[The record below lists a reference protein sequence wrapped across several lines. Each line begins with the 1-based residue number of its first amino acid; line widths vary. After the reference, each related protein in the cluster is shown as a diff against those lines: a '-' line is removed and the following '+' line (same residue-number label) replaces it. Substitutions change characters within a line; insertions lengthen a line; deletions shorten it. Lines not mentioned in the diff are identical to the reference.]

1 MDWRGITTAITA
13 ALLVAGL
20 ASACGGDDA
29 DPTPG
34 ATATPANSSQTP
46 TVVAQP
52 TATPEPEAEVLAA
65 YERYW
70 EVYAEALRNRDD
82 SRLDEVM
89 TGPRLERGVAEI
101 AGLIADD
108 RAVEQVVHLNPV
120 VVEIVGDRAVVFDEY
135 ENYSYYV
142 DPATHQP
149 LRPTPSTPQVLRDTV
164 TMHRIDGV
172 WKVFDGIRQ
181 ESTE

>member
-1 MDWRGITTAITA
+1 MDWPRITKGIASSLLLMALA
-13 ALLVAGL
+13 A
-20 ASACGGDDA
+20 ACGDDDA
-29 DPTPG
+29 GPTPTPP
-34 ATATPANSSQTP
+34 AAEATPPSTP
-46 TVVAQP
+46 TAQKP
-52 TATPEPEAEVLAA
+52 TATPDPEAEVLAA

-82 SRLDEVM
+82 SQLDEVM
-89 TGPRLERGVAEI
+89 TGPRLERGLAEI
-101 AGLIADD
+101 AELVADG
-108 RAVEQVVHLNPV
+108 RAVEQVVHLNPII
-120 VVEIVGDRAVVFDEY
+120 VEIVGDQAVVLDEY

-164 TMHRIDGV
+164 TMQRIDGV

>member
-1 MDWRGITTAITA
+1 MDWPRITKGIASSLLLMALA
-13 ALLVAGL
+13 A
-20 ASACGGDDA
+20 ACGDDEA
-29 DPTPG
+29 DPTPET
-34 ATATPANSSQTP
+34 TATPAISSPTP

-52 TATPEPEAEVLAA
+52 TATPDPDAEVLAA

-82 SRLDEVM
+82 SRLEEVM
-89 TGPRLERGVAEI
+89 TGPRLERGLAEI
-101 AGLIADD
+101 AALVADG
-108 RAVEQVVHLNPV
+108 RAVEQVVHLNPII
-120 VVEIVGDRAVVFDEY
+120 VEIVGDQAVVFDEY